1 MQFTVADRERIEA
14 AVRVRTAYAVISIH
28 DPEKPKP
35 RVRRQAGLRGVLY
48 LAFHDAEPSVQMR
61 LPEHVVL
68 MTRKQ
73 AEQIWAFAREYA
85 AQVKTIVV
93 QCEQGMSRSP
103 AIAEALSETYGNGSA
118 TFLKNYQPNQYV
130 YQLMRSHRPEVV
142 EGSDP

>member
-1 MQFTVADRERIEA
+1 MQFTVADRDQIEA
-14 AVRVRTAYAVISIH
+14 AIRVRTAYAVISIH

-68 MTRKQ
+68 ISAKHCK
-73 AEQIWAFAREYA
+73 QIWAFAREYA
-85 AQVKTIVV
+85 AQVETIVV

-103 AIAEALSETYGNGSA
+103 AIAAALSETYGKGSA
-118 TFLKNYQPNQYV
+118 TFFKNHQPNHYV
-130 YQLMRSHRPEVV
+130 YQLMRTHRTEVV